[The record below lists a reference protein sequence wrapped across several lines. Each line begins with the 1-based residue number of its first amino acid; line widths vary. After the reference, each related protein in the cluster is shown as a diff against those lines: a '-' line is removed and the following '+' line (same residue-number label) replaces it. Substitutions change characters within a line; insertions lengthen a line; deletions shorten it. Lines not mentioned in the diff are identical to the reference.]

1 MLTILASAWFRRTAM
16 LLVLTMTTLALVPK
30 VEAGFMPT
38 DRSFGSS
45 QEMQD
50 LRAQD
55 MATVKKA
62 LENKLVTERL
72 SALGYSAEEIDARLA
87 QLSDAEM
94 HQLASEIDTLTVGG
108 DGLGVVIALLIIIIL
123 VIVILKL
130 TDTRITVS

>member
-1 MLTILASAWFRRTAM
+1 MLAILTSDWFRRIAM
-16 LLVLTMTTLALVPK
+16 LLVLTMTTLSLVPK
-30 VEAGFMPT
+30 VEAGFVPT
-38 DRSFGSS
+38 DRSFGPS
-45 QEMQD
+45 QEMQE
-50 LRAQD
+50 LRAKD
-55 MATVKKA
+55 MATVKQA

-108 DGLGVVIALLIIIIL
+108 DGLGVVIALLIIVIL

-130 TDTRITVS
+130 TDTRITVG